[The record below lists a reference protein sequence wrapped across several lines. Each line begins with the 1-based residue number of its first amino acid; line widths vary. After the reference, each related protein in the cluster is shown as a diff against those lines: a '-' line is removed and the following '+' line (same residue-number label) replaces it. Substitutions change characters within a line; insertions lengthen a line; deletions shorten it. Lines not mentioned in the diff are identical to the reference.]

1 MPDDGDQRPPE
12 PPEQS
17 PDGGPD
23 ARPEGQ
29 PDYKVYRARRGL
41 FSRLRGGGDVPRSDA
56 GSGAGSGG
64 RGGSGGGVPGAPEL
78 PDEPGRRNYG
88 SGRPEG
94 PHLPPLKLPWKRREE
109 RGARPGR
116 RKPPA
121 RRIAFWLAIAIVGWI
136 VISLLSF
143 AVSAQLQS
151 FKLAGEA
158 KDALHGNPFIL
169 PSAQNILVM
178 GTDARPLGTK
188 EPGGARRPKCYEQ
201 QEKGEAPHAPC
212 EDGEFRA
219 DSLMV
224 VRAGGGTFNKLS
236 IPRDSFAEIP
246 GEQPTKIN
254 AAFAFGGAAL
264 QIKTVEKFL
273 NIKIDHVAIIDF
285 TGLENLV
292 DAVGGIEV
300 DLPHKLCAEIAG
312 GAGHGQGG
320 ITLHL
325 KQGSNTLD
333 GEQAL
338 AYSRIREPSECPGK
352 GKSAYTYGYDDL
364 DRAKAQ
370 QAVINGI
377 KGRLTSITRAPYN
390 FIKGPIIGWDAPK
403 AFVSD
408 MGFFTMPQL
417 VLSAAIG
424 GTGGTDV
431 LCGTTPKEAAKC
443 GVGPE
448 GSIEVPQSV
457 RRAAVHRLMG

>member
-1 MPDDGDQRPPE
+1 MPDDGDQRPQE
-12 PPEQS
+12 PPEQ
-17 PDGGPD
+17 
-23 ARPEGQ
+23 RPSGE
-29 PDYKVYRARRGL
+29 PEYRVYRSRRGI
-41 FSRLRGGGDVPRSDA
+41 FSRLKGSDVPKSDA
-56 GSGAGSGG
+56 DDPIKPPDEAGRTNYG
-64 RGGSGGGVPGAPEL
+64 RGHR
-78 PDEPGRRNYG
+78 D
-88 SGRPEG
+88 G
-94 PHLPPLKLPWKRREE
+94 PSIPSLPPLKLPWKRREE
-109 RGARPGR
+109 RGAKPGR

-121 RRIAFWLAIAIVGWI
+121 RRIAFWLGIAVVGWV
-136 VISLLSF
+136 VISGLAF
-143 AVSAQLQS
+143 AISAQLQS

-178 GTDARPLGTK
+178 GTDARPINTK
-188 EPGGARRPKCYEQ
+188 EPGAPHKKKCYEQ

-212 EDGEFRA
+212 SEGEYRA

-246 GEQPTKIN
+246 GYEPTKIN
-254 AAFAFGGAAL
+254 AAFAYGGAAL
-264 QIKTVEKFL
+264 QIKTIEKFL
-273 NIKIDHVAIIDF
+273 NIKIDHVAIINF

-300 DLPHKLCAEIAG
+300 NLPHKLCAEIAG
-312 GAGHGQGG
+312 GSGHGQGG
-320 ITLHL
+320 VTLHL
-325 KQGSNTLD
+325 KKGNNTLN

-338 AYSRIREPSECPGK
+338 AYSRIREPVECPGK

-364 DRAKAQ
+364 NRAEAQ

-377 KGRLTSITRAPYN
+377 KGRLTSVSRIPYN

-417 VLSAAIG
+417 VLSAAIA
-424 GTGGTDV
+424 GTGGPNV
-431 LCGTTPKEAAKC
+431 LCGTSKKEAAKC
-443 GVGPE
+443 NLDGP
-448 GSIEVPQSV
+448 GGAIEIPKSV
-457 RRAAVHRLMG
+457 RRAAVKRLMG

>member
-1 MPDDGDQRPPE
+1 MADDGEQRP
-12 PPEQS
+12 Q
-17 PDGGPD
+17 G
-23 ARPEGQ
+23 A
-29 PDYKVYRARRGL
+29 PDYKVYRAKRGI
-41 FSRLRGGGDVPRSDA
+41 FSRLKGGDVPRSDDADPGAA
-56 GSGAGSGG
+56 GDGGAGSGG
-64 RGGSGGGVPGAPEL
+64 GSGRPGGPGA
-78 PDEPGRRNYG
+78 PDEPGRTNYG
-88 SGRPEG
+88 SGGGKG
-94 PHLPPLKLPWKRREE
+94 PHLPEIKLPWKGRERRE
-109 RGARPGR
+109 RGSR

-121 RRIAFWLAIAIVGWI
+121 RRIAFWLGIAIFAWI
-136 VISLLSF
+136 FISLLSF

-151 FKLAGEA
+151 FKLGGEV

-178 GTDARPLGTK
+178 GTDARPVTTK
-188 EPGGARRPKCYEQ
+188 ELNENGESDAPKQKCYEQ
-201 QEKGEAPHAPC
+201 QEKGEAPHSPC
-212 EDGEFRA
+212 EDGEFRS

-224 VRAGGGTFNKLS
+224 IRAGGGTFNKLS

-246 GEQPTKIN
+246 GETPQKIN

-273 NIKIDHVAIIDF
+273 HIKIDHVAIINF

-292 DAVGGIEV
+292 DAVGGV
-300 DLPHKLCAEIAG
+300 QVNLTRKLCAEISG
-312 GAGHGQGG
+312 GSGHGQGG
-320 ITLHL
+320 VTLHL
-325 KQGSNTLD
+325 KKGENTLD

-352 GKSAYTYGYDDL
+352 GKSAFSFEYN
-364 DRAKAQ
+364 DRQRAAAQ

-377 KGRLTSITRAPYN
+377 KDRLTSITRIPYN

-417 VLSAAIG
+417 VISAAIG
-424 GTGGTDV
+424 GTGGTNV
-431 LCGTTPKEAAKC
+431 LCGTSAKEEAKC

-457 RRAAVHRLMG
+457 RRAAVKRLNG

>member
-1 MPDDGDQRPPE
+1 MPDELPNDGEKRPQE
-12 PPEQS
+12 PPEQHS
-17 PDGGPD
+17 QGPSG
-23 ARPEGQ
+23 APE
-29 PDYKVYRARRGL
+29 YRVYRSRRGI
-41 FSRLRGGGDVPRSDA
+41 FSRLRGSDIPK
-56 GSGAGSGG
+56 SE
-64 RGGSGGGVPGAPEL
+64 PEASPA
-78 PDEPGRRNYG
+78 PDEPGRTNYG
-88 SGRPEG
+88 RGHRDG
-94 PHLPPLKLPWKRREE
+94 PSLPPIKLPWKRREE
-109 RGARPGR
+109 RGGSLGK
-116 RKPPA
+116 RKPPV
-121 RRIAFWLAIAIVGWI
+121 RRIAFWLGIAIVGWI
-136 VISLLSF
+136 VVSLLAF
-143 AVSAQLQS
+143 AISAQLQS

-178 GTDARPLGTK
+178 GTDARPPNTK
-188 EPGGARRPKCYEQ
+188 EPGAAHNPKCYEQ

-212 EDGEFRA
+212 SDGEYRA
-219 DSLMV
+219 DTLMV
-224 VRAGGGTFNKLS
+224 IRAGGGTFNKLS

-246 GEQPTKIN
+246 GEQPQKIN

-273 NIKIDHVAIIDF
+273 NIKIDHVAIINF

-292 DAVGGIEV
+292 DSVGGVEV
-300 DLPHKLCAEIAG
+300 NLPHKLCAEIAG
-312 GAGHGQGG
+312 GSGHGQGG

-325 KQGSNTLD
+325 KKGENTLD
-333 GEQAL
+333 GEKAL

-352 GKSAYTYGYDDL
+352 GKSAYTYGYSDL

-370 QAVINGI
+370 QAVINGV
-377 KGRLTSITRAPYN
+377 KSRLTSITRIPYN
-390 FIKGPIIGWDAPK
+390 FIHGPIIGWNAPK

-417 VLSAAIG
+417 VLAAGIG

-443 GVGPE
+443 NLNGPE

>member
-1 MPDDGDQRPPE
+1 MADDGEQRP
-12 PPEQS
+12 Q
-17 PDGGPD
+17 G
-23 ARPEGQ
+23 A
-29 PDYKVYRARRGL
+29 PDYKVYRSKRGI
-41 FSRLRGGGDVPRSDA
+41 FSRLKGGDVPRSEDA
-56 GSGAGSGG
+56 DPGAAAG
-64 RGGSGGGVPGAPEL
+64 GGGVGAGGGRPSEPGS
-78 PDEPGRRNYG
+78 PDEPGRTNYG
-88 SGRPEG
+88 RGGGGKG
-94 PHLPPLKLPWKRREE
+94 PHLPDFKLPWKGRERRE
-109 RGARPGR
+109 RGSR

-121 RRIAFWLAIAIVGWI
+121 RRIAFWLGIAIVGWI
-136 VISLLSF
+136 FISLLSF

-151 FKLAGEA
+151 FKLGGEV

-178 GTDARPLGTK
+178 GTDARPVTTK
-188 EPGGARRPKCYEQ
+188 ELNESGESDAPKQKCYEQ
-201 QEKGEAPHAPC
+201 QEKGEAPHSPC

-246 GEQPTKIN
+246 GETPQKIN

-273 NIKIDHVAIIDF
+273 HIKIDHVAIINF

-292 DAVGGIEV
+292 DSVGGIQV
-300 DLPHKLCAEIAG
+300 NLPRKLCAEISG
-312 GAGHGQGG
+312 GSGHGQGG
-320 ITLHL
+320 VTLHL
-325 KQGSNTLD
+325 KKGENTLD

-352 GKSAYTYGYDDL
+352 GKSAFTYGYSDL
-364 DRAKAQ
+364 NRAEAQ

-377 KGRLTSITRAPYN
+377 KDRLTSFSRIPYN

-403 AFVSD
+403 AFISD

-417 VLSAAIG
+417 VISAAIG
-424 GTGGTDV
+424 GTGGTNV
-431 LCGTTPKEAAKC
+431 LCGTTAKEAAKC
-443 GVGPE
+443 GVGPG

-457 RRAAVHRLMG
+457 RRAAVKRLTG

>member
-1 MPDDGDQRPPE
+1 MPDDTPNDGEQRP
-12 PPEQS
+12 Q
-17 PDGGPD
+17 GT
-23 ARPEGQ
+23 
-29 PDYKVYRARRGL
+29 PDYKVYRSRRGL
-41 FSRLRGGGDVPRSDA
+41 FSRLRGGGEMPRSDA
-56 GSGAGSGG
+56 GDQGAG
-64 RGGSGGGVPGAPEL
+64 RGGSSV

-88 SGRPEG
+88 PGDRERHG
-94 PHLPPLKLPWKRREE
+94 LPVFKLPWRRRKDRE
-109 RGARPGR
+109 GLPR
-116 RKPPA
+116 RKPRA
-121 RRIAFWLAIAIVGWI
+121 RRIAFWVGIAILGWI
-136 VISLLSF
+136 VVSLVAF

-178 GTDARPLGTK
+178 GTDARPVNTK
-188 EPGGARRPKCYEQ
+188 EPTAPHKQKCFEQ

-212 EDGEFRA
+212 YQGEYRA
-219 DSLMV
+219 DTLMV
-224 VRAGGGTFNKLS
+224 IRAGGGTFNKLS
-236 IPRDSFAEIP
+236 IPRDSYAEIP
-246 GEQPTKIN
+246 GETPQKIN

-273 NIKIDHVAIIDF
+273 HIKIDHVAIINF

-292 DAVGGIEV
+292 DAVGGVEV

-325 KQGSNTLD
+325 KKGENTLD

-338 AYSRIREPSECPGK
+338 AYARIREPSECPGP
-352 GKSAYTYGYDDL
+352 GKSAFTYGYSDFQ
-364 DRAKAQ
+364 RAEAQ
-370 QAVINGI
+370 QAVVNGI
-377 KGRLTSITRAPYN
+377 KDRLTSISRIPYN

-417 VLSAAIG
+417 VLSAAFG
-424 GTGGTDV
+424 SSGKTDV
-431 LCGTTPKEAAKC
+431 LCATSLKEAAQC
-443 GVGPE
+443 SLDGPG
-448 GSIEVPQSV
+448 GSIEIPQSV
-457 RRAAVHRLMG
+457 RRRAVHRLMG

>member
-1 MPDDGDQRPPE
+1 MADDGEQRP
-12 PPEQS
+12 Q
-17 PDGGPD
+17 G
-23 ARPEGQ
+23 A
-29 PDYKVYRARRGL
+29 PDYKVYRSKRGI
-41 FSRLRGGGDVPRSDA
+41 FSRLKGGDVPKPDE
-56 GSGAGSGG
+56 
-64 RGGSGGGVPGAPEL
+64 APPPA
-78 PDEPGRRNYG
+78 PDEPGRTNYG
-88 SGRPEG
+88 RGGGREG
-94 PHLPPLKLPWKRREE
+94 PHLPDFKLPWKGREKRE
-109 RGARPGR
+109 RGSR

-121 RRIAFWLAIAIVGWI
+121 RRIAFWLGIAIVGWI
-136 VISLLSF
+136 FISLLSF

-151 FKLAGEA
+151 FKLGGEV

-178 GTDARPLGTK
+178 GTDARPVTTK
-188 EPGGARRPKCYEQ
+188 ELNESGESDAPKQKCYEQ
-201 QEKGEAPHAPC
+201 QEKGEAPHSPC
-212 EDGEFRA
+212 EEGEFRA

-246 GEQPTKIN
+246 GETPQKIN

-273 NIKIDHVAIIDF
+273 HIKIDHVAIINF

-292 DAVGGIEV
+292 DSVGGIQV
-300 DLPHKLCAEIAG
+300 NLPRKLCAEISG
-312 GAGHGQGG
+312 GSGHGQGG
-320 ITLHL
+320 VTLHL
-325 KQGSNTLD
+325 KKGENTLD

-352 GKSAYTYGYDDL
+352 GKSAFTYGYSDL
-364 DRAKAQ
+364 NRAEAQ

-377 KGRLTSITRAPYN
+377 KDRLTSFSRIPYN

-403 AFVSD
+403 AFTSD

-417 VLSAAIG
+417 VISAAIG
-424 GTGGTDV
+424 GTGGTNV
-431 LCGTTPKEAAKC
+431 LCGTTAKEAAKC
-443 GVGPE
+443 GVGPG

-457 RRAAVHRLMG
+457 RRAAVKRLNG

>member
-1 MPDDGDQRPPE
+1 MPDDAPENGENRPQE
-12 PPEQS
+12 PPER
-17 PDGGPD
+17 
-23 ARPEGQ
+23 RPQGQ

-41 FSRLRGGGDVPRSDA
+41 FSRLRGGGDMPRS
-56 GSGAGSGG
+56 
-64 RGGSGGGVPGAPEL
+64 GAPEAGGGAGRAGGP

-88 SGRPEG
+88 PGHREG
-94 PHLPPLKLPWKRREE
+94 PHLPPLKMPWKGRRE
-109 RGARPGR
+109 RGGRSGR

-121 RRIAFWLAIAIVGWI
+121 RRIAFWLGIAIVGWI
-136 VISLLSF
+136 LVSLLSF
-143 AVSAQLQS
+143 AISAQLQS

-169 PSAQNILVM
+169 PSAQNILVL
-178 GTDARPLGTK
+178 GTDARPVNTK
-188 EPGGARRPKCYEQ
+188 EPTAPHNQKCFEQ

-212 EDGEFRA
+212 SDGEYRA
-219 DSLMV
+219 DTLMV
-224 VRAGGGTFNKLS
+224 IRAGGGTFNKLS

-246 GEQPTKIN
+246 GEQPQKIN
-254 AAFAFGGAAL
+254 AAFAYGGAAL

-273 NIKIDHVAIIDF
+273 NIKIDHVAIINF

-292 DAVGGIEV
+292 DSVGGIEV
-300 DLPHKLCAEIAG
+300 NLPHKLCAEIAG

-320 ITLHL
+320 VTLHL
-325 KQGSNTLD
+325 KKGENTLD

-352 GKSAYTYGYDDL
+352 GKSAFTYGYSDL

-370 QAVINGI
+370 QAVINGV
-377 KGRLTSITRAPYN
+377 KDRLTSITRIPYN
-390 FIKGPIIGWDAPK
+390 FIHGPIIGWDAPK

-417 VLSAAIG
+417 VLAAGIG

-431 LCGTTPKEAAKC
+431 LCGTSQKEAEKC
-443 GVGPE
+443 GIGTGPE

-457 RRAAVHRLMG
+457 RRAAVKRLMG

>member
-1 MPDDGDQRPPE
+1 MPDDGEQRPRE
-12 PPEQS
+12 PPEE
-17 PDGGPD
+17 
-23 ARPEGQ
+23 RPQGA
-29 PDYKVYRARRGL
+29 PDYKVYRSKRGI
-41 FSRLRGGGDVPRSDA
+41 FSRLKGRDVPKSDDA
-56 GSGAGSGG
+56 GAAGGAGSG
-64 RGGSGGGVPGAPEL
+64 GGGVPGAPEL

-88 SGRPEG
+88 PGHREGR
-94 PHLPPLKLPWKRREE
+94 HLPEIKMPWKRRD
-109 RGARPGR
+109 RGARGGR

-121 RRIAFWLAIAIVGWI
+121 RRIAFWVGIAIVGWI
-136 VISLLSF
+136 VVSLLSF
-143 AVSAQLQS
+143 AISSQLQS

-178 GTDARPLGTK
+178 GTDARPVSTK
-188 EPGGARRPKCYEQ
+188 ERGADGESAAPKQKCFEQ
-201 QEKGEAPHAPC
+201 QEKGEAPHSPC
-212 EDGEFRA
+212 GDGEFRA
-219 DSLMV
+219 DTLMV

-246 GEQPTKIN
+246 GEQPQKIN

-292 DAVGGIEV
+292 DSVGGVEV
-300 DLPHKLCAEIAG
+300 NLPHKLCAEIAG
-312 GAGHGQGG
+312 GSGHGQGG

-325 KQGSNTLD
+325 KKGENTLD

-352 GKSAYTYGYDDL
+352 GKSAYSYGYSDL
-364 DRAKAQ
+364 NRAQAQ

-377 KGRLTSITRAPYN
+377 KGRLTSISRIPYN

-417 VLSAAIG
+417 VLAAAIG

-431 LCGTTPKEAAKC
+431 LCGTPKEAAKC
-443 GVGPE
+443 GIGTGPE
-448 GSIEVPQSV
+448 GSIEIPKSV
-457 RRAAVHRLMG
+457 RRAAVKRLMG

>member
-1 MPDDGDQRPPE
+1 MADDGEQRP
-12 PPEQS
+12 Q
-17 PDGGPD
+17 G
-23 ARPEGQ
+23 A
-29 PDYKVYRARRGL
+29 PDYKVYRSKRGI
-41 FSRLRGGGDVPRSDA
+41 FSRLKGGDVPKSDDA
-56 GSGAGSGG
+56 AGAG
-64 RGGSGGGVPGAPEL
+64 RGLGGVPGGPGA
-78 PDEPGRRNYG
+78 PDEAGRTNYG
-88 SGRPEG
+88 RGHRDG
-94 PHLPPLKLPWKRREE
+94 PSLPSLPPLKLPWKRREE
-109 RGARPGR
+109 RGARPGH

-121 RRIAFWLAIAIVGWI
+121 RRIAFWLGIAVVGWI
-136 VISLLSF
+136 VISLLAF
-143 AVSAQLQS
+143 AISAQLQS

-178 GTDARPLGTK
+178 GTDARPVDTK
-188 EPGGARRPKCYEQ
+188 EPGAANNPKCFEQ

-212 EDGEFRA
+212 SEGEYRA
-219 DSLMV
+219 DTLMV

-246 GEQPTKIN
+246 GYQPTKIN

-264 QIKTVEKFL
+264 EIKTVEKFL
-273 NIKIDHVAIIDF
+273 NIKIDHVAIINF

-292 DAVGGIEV
+292 DSVGGVEV
-300 DLPHKLCAEIAG
+300 NLAHKLCADIAG
-312 GAGHGQGG
+312 GAGGGQGG
-320 ITLHL
+320 VTLHL
-325 KQGSNTLD
+325 KKGENTLD

-352 GKSAYTYGYDDL
+352 GKSAYTLGYSDL

-377 KGRLTSITRAPYN
+377 KGRLTSITRIPYN
-390 FIKGPIIGWDAPK
+390 FIHGPIIGWDAPK

-417 VLSAAIG
+417 VLAAGIG

-431 LCGTTPKEAAKC
+431 LCATSKKEAAKC
-443 GVGPE
+443 NLDGPE

-457 RRAAVHRLMG
+457 RRAAVHRLTG

>member
-1 MPDDGDQRPPE
+1 M
-12 PPEQS
+12 
-17 PDGGPD
+17 
-23 ARPEGQ
+23 
-29 PDYKVYRARRGL
+29 
-41 FSRLRGGGDVPRSDA
+41 
-56 GSGAGSGG
+56 
-64 RGGSGGGVPGAPEL
+64 
-78 PDEPGRRNYG
+78 
-88 SGRPEG
+88 
-94 PHLPPLKLPWKRREE
+94 PWKRRGE
-109 RGARPGR
+109 RGSRPGR

-121 RRIAFWLAIAIVGWI
+121 RRIAFWLGIVIVGWI
-136 VISLLSF
+136 VVSLLSF
-143 AVSAQLQS
+143 AISAQIQS

-178 GTDARPLGTK
+178 GTDARPVNTK
-188 EPGGARRPKCYEQ
+188 ELNENGESDAPRQKCYEQ
-201 QEKGEAPHAPC
+201 QEKGEAPHSPC
-212 EDGEFRA
+212 EEGEFRA

-224 VRAGGGTFNKLS
+224 IRAGGGTFNKLS

-246 GEQPTKIN
+246 GNQPTKIN
-254 AAFAFGGAAL
+254 AAFAYGGAAL

-273 NIKIDHVAIIDF
+273 NIKIDHVAIINF

-300 DLPHKLCAEIAG
+300 NLQHKLCAEIAG

-325 KQGSNTLD
+325 KKGANTLD
-333 GEQAL
+333 GQKAL
-338 AYSRIREPSECPGK
+338 AYSRIRELSPCPGK
-352 GKSAYTYGYDDL
+352 GKSAYDFGYSDL
-364 DRAKAQ
+364 NRAQAQ

-377 KGRLTSITRAPYN
+377 KDRLTSFTRIPYN

-417 VLSAAIG
+417 VMAAAIG
-424 GTGGTDV
+424 GTGSPNV
-431 LCGTTPKEAAKC
+431 LCGTTAKEAAKC
-443 GVGPE
+443 NLNGPG

-457 RRAAVHRLMG
+457 RRAAVKRLMG

>member
-1 MPDDGDQRPPE
+1 MPDDLPNDGDKRPPE
-12 PPEQS
+12 PPEQPS
-17 PDGGPD
+17 
-23 ARPEGQ
+23 GQ
-29 PDYKVYRARRGL
+29 PEYRVYRARRGI
-41 FSRLRGGGDVPRSDA
+41 FSRLKGGDVPKSGDA
-56 GSGAGSGG
+56 AAGGGGG
-64 RGGSGGGVPGAPEL
+64 RGGAPGAPGGPGG
-78 PDEPGRRNYG
+78 PDEPGRTNYG
-88 SGRPEG
+88 PGHREG

-121 RRIAFWLAIAIVGWI
+121 RRIAFWLGIAIVGWI
-136 VISLLSF
+136 VISLLAF

-151 FKLAGEA
+151 FKLASEA

-178 GTDARPLGTK
+178 GTDARPVNTK
-188 EPGGARRPKCYEQ
+188 EPGAAHNPKCYEQ
-201 QEKGEAPHAPC
+201 QEKGESPHAPC
-212 EDGEFRA
+212 SQGEYRA
-219 DSLMV
+219 DTLMV
-224 VRAGGGTFNKLS
+224 IRAGGGTFNKLS
-236 IPRDSFAEIP
+236 IPRDSYAEIP
-246 GEQPTKIN
+246 GEQPQKIN

-273 NIKIDHVAIIDF
+273 NIKIDHVAIINF

-292 DAVGGIEV
+292 DAVGGV
-300 DLPHKLCAEIAG
+300 QVNLKHKLCAEIAG

-320 ITLHL
+320 ITLRL
-325 KQGSNTLD
+325 GKGENTLN

-352 GKSAYTYGYDDL
+352 GKSAYTFGYSDL
-364 DRAKAQ
+364 DRENAQ
-370 QAVINGI
+370 QEVINGI
-377 KGRLTSITRAPYN
+377 KDRLTSITRIPYN
-390 FIKGPIIGWDAPK
+390 FIHGPIIGWDAPK

-417 VLSAAIG
+417 VLAAAIG
-424 GTGGTDV
+424 GTGGTNV
-431 LCGTTPKEAAKC
+431 LCGTSKKEEAKC